1 MSRTSSAAGAA
12 PVTSPKRHTGS
23 NPFPLA
29 TNSIMARSAK
39 ACNLCRKMKQRCD
52 AVERFPQGCSRC
64 HRRNVPCEFDGN
76 RVRANWVPSHT
87 PSQPSSGA
95 EAAAAIMML
104 MAGPSRHEGSDSGA
118 SDSSKS
124 QAMNSA
130 GSDADLSRSSFHS
143 RNDPDVSPA
152 NGAMPDTVQNSTGTV
167 APKPAQ
173 PTRAN
178 VKDEHFDGPIERVL
192 PFNTPL
198 DDLVLG
204 NITVSKEQI
213 ANMYFAYLEKCHPIF
228 PVIADKLLA
237 PGSPLFSNDRVLF
250 WAMCSVGCVVTDVE
264 LSLPIFDYAKKQLFG
279 SQEEENF
286 LLRPYDEMSHV
297 FAYIIIAYWPAKSG
311 RFQKEVGWK
320 YSGLALHMA
329 MQIGLHHSASPS
341 DFALVDQN
349 TSARALAW
357 IGVTVI
363 NQICSLTSGLPS
375 TVSSTWSSIDDN
387 LLLTG
392 GHDGQ
397 KNSRNVDIAE
407 LIKQSRFLRLYS
419 RAAAALCGN
428 SDLKYGL
435 ALPQARYMLYK
446 TFCDEIS
453 TMVNELSP
461 MSYFTEMVALS
472 CKLNLHSIMLLPG
485 TLEQDTKNVIIPI
498 FVVCVQITSLLTKM
512 IESNIDKLILPQH
525 FTRITVMATVTLYR
539 LLASNYKHLVDERAA
554 LNAIAEGYRFL
565 RSVHSVFSSYDE
577 ENGLSD
583 KKLPWT
589 LKMLGAIQIM
599 YANDALSSNMCTIS
613 TRLGTSLFVS
623 TIIEVIKWRA
633 QNVVPDHHPNYD
645 NGSNFVSH
653 ANLAEKANST
663 STNTSS
669 ASPSSVNG
677 STAASSFIEDF
688 PIPMDFDDDPD
699 FEEFL
704 RSTTWG
710 IEV

>member
-1 MSRTSSAAGAA
+1 
-12 PVTSPKRHTGS
+12 
-23 NPFPLA
+23 
-29 TNSIMARSAK
+29 
-39 ACNLCRKMKQRCD
+39 MKQRCD

-87 PSQPSSGA
+87 PSQSSSGA

-104 MAGPSRHEGSDSGA
+104 MAGPSRHEGSDSGT
-118 SDSSKS
+118 SDSAKP

-130 GSDADLSRSSFHS
+130 GSDADVSRSSSHS
-143 RNDPDVSPA
+143 RTDPDVSA
-152 NGAMPDTVQNSTGTV
+152 ISGAMSDMMQNSTGTV
-167 APKPAQ
+167 AHNPGQPA
-173 PTRAN
+173 RAN
-178 VKDEHFDGPIERVL
+178 VKDEHFNASPPVERVL
-192 PFNTPL
+192 PFDTPL
-198 DDLVLG
+198 EDVVLG
-204 NITVSKEQI
+204 NITVSKERI
-213 ANMYFAYLEKCHPIF
+213 TNMYFAYLEKCHPIF
-228 PVIADKLLA
+228 PVIADNLLA
-237 PGSPLFSNDRVLF
+237 PGSPLFSNDKVLF
-250 WAMCSVGCVVTDVE
+250 WAMCSVGCAVTDVE
-264 LSLPIFDYAKKQLFG
+264 LILPVFNHAKKQLFG

-311 RFQKEVGWK
+311 RFQKEIGWK

-329 MQIGLHHSASPS
+329 MEIGLHHSASPA

-363 NQICSLTSGLPS
+363 NQLFSLTSGLPT
-375 TVSSTWSSIDDN
+375 TVSSNWSSIDDN

-392 GHDGQ
+392 GPSSQ
-397 KNSRNVDIAE
+397 KYSKNVDIAE
-407 LIKQSRFLRLYS
+407 LIKQSRFLRVYS
-419 RAAAALCGN
+419 RATAALCGN
-428 SDLKYGL
+428 SDLKHGL
-435 ALPQARYMLYK
+435 ALPQARYVLYK

-461 MSYFTEMVALS
+461 MSSFTEMVALS

-498 FVVCVQITSLLTKM
+498 FVVCVQITSLLTRM
-512 IESNIDKLILPQH
+512 MESDIERLALPQH

-554 LNAIAEGYRFL
+554 LNGIAEGYRFL
-565 RSVHSVFSSYDE
+565 RSVHTVFSSYDE
-577 ENGLSD
+577 ENGVSD

-599 YANDALSSNMCTIS
+599 YANDALSPNMCTIS

-623 TIIEVIKWRA
+623 TILEVIKWRA
-633 QNVVPDHHPNYD
+633 QNLMPEHH
-645 NGSNFVSH
+645 SNFDNSNSFVGQGT
-653 ANLAEKANST
+653 LADKANST

-677 STAASSFIEDF
+677 STAASSFVEDF